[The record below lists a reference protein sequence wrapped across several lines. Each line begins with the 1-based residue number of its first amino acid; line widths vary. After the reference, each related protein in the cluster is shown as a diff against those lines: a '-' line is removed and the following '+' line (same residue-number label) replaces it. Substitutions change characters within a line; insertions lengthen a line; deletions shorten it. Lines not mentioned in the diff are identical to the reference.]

1 MIYSRRDFLKIGG
14 ATGLAAVAAT
24 GLAGCG
30 SSGSSSSSS
39 SSSSSN
45 GKYTVRLA
53 YQPTSGQVFQFIA
66 EKHGFN
72 AEEGVTVEPQ
82 PLGSVPDA
90 VSALSA
96 GKVDICSTYGTGG
109 PLGQIANGQP
119 FTIFGGY
126 MIIGETPIY
135 GKTETQYTGLDSF
148 KGKKIGVTRGGTA
161 DISMK
166 GILYDAGIGFVYDG
180 STYVGCKEGDADIVE
195 FIDYKK
201 GSEVLEAIAKG
212 EVEFGGTPT
221 GHQLLAKDR
230 GLEVKLWPDEL
241 WPNHSCCRMFAT
253 DDYVKNNQDAIK
265 ALLRSYL
272 RAEEYMQD
280 HKDEV
285 VDLVVENIDVTKET
299 AESFVLS
306 PHMKYDT
313 DPFTNSVN
321 KMWDKM
327 VAFKY
332 LEKGDVNLNSHLN
345 DKIYYEALNSLIKDY
360 PNSSFFA
367 SKLTQFKENNTVLGD
382 IS

>member
-1 MIYSRRDFLKIGG
+1 MEFSRRDFLKVSG
-14 ATGLAAVAAT
+14 AAGAAVAVA
-24 GLAGCG
+24 GLTGCG
-30 SSGSSSSSS
+30 SSEDKKDSASG
-39 SSSSSN
+39 
-45 GKYTVRLA
+45 GADKEAKYTVRLA

-72 AEEGVTVEPQ
+72 KEEGVTVESV

-96 GKVDICSTYGTGG
+96 GKIDVASTYGTGG

-126 MIIGETPIY
+126 MIIGETPVY
-135 GKTETQYTGLDSF
+135 GKPESTLNSPEDL
-148 KGKKIGVTRGGTA
+148 KGKKLGITRGGTC

-166 GILYDAGIGFVYDG
+166 GILYDKGIGFVYDG
-180 STYVGCKEGDADIVE
+180 STYVGCKEGDTDIVT

-201 GSEVLEAIAKG
+201 GTEVLEAIAKG
-212 EVEFGGTPT
+212 EVDFGGTPT

-230 GLEVKLWPDEL
+230 GLEVKLWPDEY
-241 WPNHSCCRMFAT
+241 WPNHSCCRMFAK
-253 DDYVKNNQDAIK
+253 DDYVANNPDAVK

-299 AESFVLS
+299 AETFVKS

-313 DPFTNSVN
+313 DPFTNSVS

-332 LEKGDVNLNSHLN
+332 LEKGDVDLNKHLN
-345 DKIYYEALNSLIKDY
+345 DKIYEEALNSLIKDY
-360 PNSSFFA
+360 PNSDFFKG
-367 SKLTQFKENNTVLGD
+367 KLTQFKENNTVLGD
-382 IS
+382 I